1 MNTSSALSWACIGLR
16 QLRLRL
22 ILGGTIDPRVA
33 QRFERRL
40 AAYLA
45 GSGLHHGFE
54 GRAIHVWHA
63 GAGIQP
69 LERALV
75 IAWLAVQPEVA
86 LLRIERQ
93 PAPTTKGPRHG
104 QV

>member
-16 QLRLRL
+16 QLRLRI

-33 QRFERRL
+33 LRFERRL

-45 GSGLHHGFE
+45 GSGLHHGFV
-54 GRAIHVWHA
+54 GRSIDVWHA

-69 LERALV
+69 LERSLV

-86 LLRIERQ
+86 LLRIER
-93 PAPTTKGPRHG
+93 PSMTKEPRHG
-104 QV
+104 QG

>member
-1 MNTSSALSWACIGLR
+1 MNSSSALSWACIGLR
-16 QLRLRL
+16 RLRLRI
-22 ILGGTIDPRVA
+22 ILGSSIDSRVVL
-33 QRFERRL
+33 RFERRL

-86 LLRIERQ
+86 LLRIER
-93 PAPTTKGPRHG
+93 PTLTKEPRDG
-104 QV
+104 QG